1 MAIQGDGWLSKGDGW
16 LNSERWAAKLRE
28 MVA

>member
-1 MAIQGDGWLSKGDGW
+1 VAIQGDGWLSKGDGW